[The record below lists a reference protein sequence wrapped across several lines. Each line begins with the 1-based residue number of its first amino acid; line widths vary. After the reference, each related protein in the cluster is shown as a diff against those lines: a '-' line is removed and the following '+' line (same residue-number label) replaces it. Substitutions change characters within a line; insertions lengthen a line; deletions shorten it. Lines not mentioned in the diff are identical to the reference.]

1 MRHLLIGL
9 FILLGFL
16 VGQLWAG
23 DLKEIELLDG
33 SVIYGEILSLSDGVY
48 TFESNS
54 LGTIRIK
61 EGRIRAIRSKTSP
74 VTSGIPL
81 EAMKQKFGN
90 STGTLIHTVAY
101 TFLPLVC
108 GVIITFAGI
117 NGISLG

>member
-1 MRHLLIGL
+1 MDPITTGIGVVCICFGL
-9 FILLGFL
+9 YTAI
-16 VGQLWAG
+16 VR
-23 DLKEIELLDG
+23 
-33 SVIYGEILSLSDGVY
+33 VI
-48 TFESNS
+48 
-54 LGTIRIK
+54 
-61 EGRIRAIRSKTSP
+61 SP
-74 VTSGIPL
+74 QKFVKL